1 MNKAVKILLQ
11 VDSRHHRDSLA
22 ALLGAMSG
30 IEILISTG
38 IYPKLNE
45 SENSSSPDILF
56 FEDKSR
62 NSPGAIDLMEA
73 RRLWPALKTVMLVDS
88 SHFNFPNFVNGVDIV
103 LPVSTTAGEL
113 QNTIGRLVN
122 LD

>member
-11 VDSRHHRDSLA
+11 VDTRHHRDSLA

-30 IEILISTG
+30 VEILISTG
-38 IYPKLNE
+38 IYPKSKE
-45 SENSSSPDILF
+45 SENSPSPDILL

-88 SHFNFPNFVNGVDIV
+88 THFSFSNLMNGVDIV